1 MRAKSGSSL
10 TRLREFPYAVGSRY
24 ENSRPFVMI
33 GSMADRA
40 KIEEAVFEA
49 IDEMNARLPKGITI
63 DKALD
68 APLYGKTGKL
78 ESLDF
83 VEFIVEVES
92 KIQTAFGIDF
102 VLTDEDLL
110 SKESSPFVTVGS
122 LIEHL
127 ESVVGEQ

>member
-1 MRAKSGSSL
+1 
-10 TRLREFPYAVGSRY
+10 
-24 ENSRPFVMI
+24 
-33 GSMADRA
+33 MADRE
-40 KIEEAVFEA
+40 KIEAAVFEA
-49 IDEMNARLPKGITI
+49 INEMNGRLPKGITI
-63 DKALD
+63 DKAFD

-92 KIQTAFGIDF
+92 KIQTAFGIYF

-110 SKESSPFVTVGS
+110 SKESSPFITVGS

-127 ESVVGEQ
+127 ENVVNEQ